1 MGPGLLGRADDAKF
15 DAEMVVPEV
24 ALIGRTTKRAD
35 CDQENIIIVYLNG
48 GCRFFWDCAADNR
61 DLTGEPIDQRFNS
74 SVGSGTFGLFLRS
87 FTTSY

>member
-48 GCRFFWDCAADNR
+48 GCRFFWDYAADNR
-61 DLTGEPIDQRFNS
+61 DLKGGRLTN
-74 SVGSGTFGLFLRS
+74 GLIPL
-87 FTTSY
+87 